1 MQGWAFTG
9 EEKEGDCD
17 QLNAE
22 DEEPLRFDLCNA
34 DPVNVLRSED
44 VEQPSPARGGSLE
57 ERTGH
62 AGRLGRPGKIVSGL
76 RQSIVDKAQAPFT
89 LTNYPIFKSGDDSG
103 QTRTQASLNLLNNLL
118 GAGLLAMPKAF
129 AKSGLITGLLL
140 MVALAVANRYT
151 LLLVFSMSESTLEE
165 ASYPQIARH
174 VFGEHGI
181 ISVWCSY
188 IIFSGGCLVIYFI
201 ALTDIFSQ
209 MPLLSDSPRFVLV
222 LIAMAVCSPGAI
234 VKSLKHVSFFS
245 GLCMMGVCTLVV
257 TLSFVC
263 LIDLT
268 SVAALE
274 VDPSDAGVVEY
285 FRYDLYDMAMAASVF
300 ALQFSVQAG
309 GIEVLSNISREDRQL
324 EDDDVG
330 MDGGLR
336 GASDMPMA
344 EEVSFFSYTV
354 ALLFSGV
361 MGCAGY
367 IRFGDKVKGDF
378 LLNFRIEGF
387 ESTLILARIAYGVVV
402 TCSFAFVMVPCR
414 YATVDLFG
422 LRNEASGT
430 DEIPRA
436 AFRQSTIGIF
446 LVCGF
451 VAWLVPD
458 LSQMIEF
465 ISVWST
471 MSLAFIFPS
480 TFLIEMRRR
489 SEGIAVFC
497 PENVMPLVMILIGC
511 AVTGISTL
519 HYFQTVDEH

>member
-1 MQGWAFTG
+1 
-9 EEKEGDCD
+9 
-17 QLNAE
+17 
-22 DEEPLRFDLCNA
+22 
-34 DPVNVLRSED
+34 
-44 VEQPSPARGGSLE
+44 
-57 ERTGH
+57 
-62 AGRLGRPGKIVSGL
+62 
-76 RQSIVDKAQAPFT
+76 
-89 LTNYPIFKSGDDSG
+89 
-103 QTRTQASLNLLNNLL
+103 
-118 GAGLLAMPKAF
+118 
-129 AKSGLITGLLL
+129 
-140 MVALAVANRYT
+140 
-151 LLLVFSMSESTLEE
+151 
-165 ASYPQIARH
+165 
-174 VFGEHGI
+174 
-181 ISVWCSY
+181 
-188 IIFSGGCLVIYFI
+188 
-201 ALTDIFSQ
+201 
-209 MPLLSDSPRFVLV
+209 
-222 LIAMAVCSPGAI
+222 
-234 VKSLKHVSFFS
+234 
-245 GLCMMGVCTLVV
+245 
-257 TLSFVC
+257 
-263 LIDLT
+263 
-268 SVAALE
+268 
-274 VDPSDAGVVEY
+274 
-285 FRYDLYDMAMAASVF
+285 
-300 ALQFSVQAG
+300 
-309 GIEVLSNISREDRQL
+309 VLSNISREDRQL